1 MRGNALTRIIRDVN
15 AFVFDLDGVVTRTA
29 AVHAKAWKAMFDKY
43 LKDLSDR
50 TGTDYQPFD
59 ISGEYSRY
67 VDGKPRYDGV
77 ERFLES
83 RNIELPYGSP
93 DDPPERETV
102 CGLGNK
108 KNELFLK
115 YLQEGVKVYDST
127 VSLIRKLKGEG
138 VKTAIVSS
146 SKNCS
151 AVLAAAG
158 ITDLFDT
165 QVDGVVS
172 EQLNLPGK
180 PRPDIFLEAARRLG
194 VKPEDGCAVEDALS
208 GVEAAYQGE
217 FRYVIGVD
225 RQNQSQQLREQGA
238 DMVVHDLLE
247 LEEKQR
253 TAWLTSALAGLEDI
267 VHRLEDR
274 QRGIFLDYDGTLTP
288 IVERPEAAVLS
299 EEMRATLKN
308 LAGRETVAVV
318 SGRDLQD
325 VRTRVDIDTL
335 FYAGS
340 HGFDIRGPKGETFE
354 HDQAMEALPVLD
366 EVESGLRRKLQD
378 VTGAQVERK
387 RFSIAVHYRRVKER
401 DLSLVAAAVKEV
413 GDGYPQLRMGTGK
426 KVYELQPDVEWDKG
440 RALLWMME
448 TLELKPDRSRAV
460 YIGDDTT
467 DEDAFEVLSGDGIG
481 IVVHRGTPK
490 LTFAEYVLSDTGE
503 VREFLERL
511 SERLGGGPS

>member
-1 MRGNALTRIIRDVN
+1 MRDNALTHIIRDVK

-29 AVHAKAWKAMFDKY
+29 AVHAKAWKAMFDEY

-77 ERFLES
+77 KRFLES

-108 KNELFLK
+108 KNDLFLK

-127 VSLIRKLKGEG
+127 VSLIRKLKDEG
-138 VKTAIVSS
+138 VTTAIVSS

-151 AVLAAAG
+151 AVLEAAG

-194 VKPEDGCAVEDALS
+194 VQPEDGCAVEDALS

-217 FRYVIGVD
+217 FRYVIGLD
-225 RQNQSQQLREQGA
+225 RQNQSQRLREQGA
-238 DMVVHDLLE
+238 DMVVHDLVE
-247 LEEKQR
+247 LEKKQR

-288 IVERPEAAVLS
+288 IVERPENAVLS
-299 EEMRATLKN
+299 EEMRETLKN
-308 LAGRETVAVV
+308 LATRETVAVV

-325 VRTRVDIDTL
+325 VRTRVNIDHL

-340 HGFDIRGPKGETFE
+340 HGFDIQGPEGETFE
-354 HDQAMEALPVLD
+354 HGQAKEALPVLD

-378 VTGAQVERK
+378 VAGAQVERK
-387 RFSIAVHYRRVKER
+387 RFSIAVHYRRVREK
-401 DLSLVAAAVKEV
+401 DLSLVADAVKEV
-413 GDGYPQLRMGTGK
+413 ETGYPQLRKGTGK

-440 RALLWMME
+440 RALVWMMK
-448 TLELKPDRSRAV
+448 TLGLEPDRSLAV

-467 DEDAFEVLSGDGIG
+467 DEHAFEVLLDDGIG

-503 VREFLERL
+503 VREFLRRL
-511 SERLGGGPS
+511 SERLGGPS